1 MKFLFSSIAIFSLQ
15 NCVYNLNHIDRIE
28 KTEKNWIVEEKNQ
41 EKQNEVT
48 SNN

>member
-15 NCVYNLNHIDRIE
+15 NCVCNLNHIDRIE